1 MSNYIIGDIQGC
13 YREFIDLLDLIGF
26 DTKNDKLW
34 LTGDMIN
41 RGPDS
46 LAVINFL
53 MKHQDSVIAVLGNHE
68 LHFLAIAN
76 KIRLPS
82 KNDSI
87 EQILSSPNCD
97 EIIRWLRTLPLIY
110 YSHDFNIAMVH
121 AGIYP
126 KWNLNEALAYG
137 DKMHKLIES
146 NNWVHVLS
154 NMYGNDP
161 ANQEDIK
168 SDEDNYRFILNVFTR
183 MRYCSQEGELD
194 LIINSPPGTQPA
206 HLVPWYELS
215 GINKASYRL
224 FFGHWASLGIHTYKN
239 VTCMDS
245 GCVWGRS
252 LTGFCIETSQFYS
265 VPESKI

>member
-87 EQILSSPNCD
+87 EQILSSPN
-97 EIIRWLRTLPLIY
+97 
-110 YSHDFNIAMVH
+110 
-121 AGIYP
+121 
-126 KWNLNEALAYG
+126 
-137 DKMHKLIES
+137 
-146 NNWVHVLS
+146 
-154 NMYGNDP
+154 
-161 ANQEDIK
+161 
-168 SDEDNYRFILNVFTR
+168 
-183 MRYCSQEGELD
+183 
-194 LIINSPPGTQPA
+194 
-206 HLVPWYELS
+206 
-215 GINKASYRL
+215 
-224 FFGHWASLGIHTYKN
+224 
-239 VTCMDS
+239 
-245 GCVWGRS
+245 
-252 LTGFCIETSQFYS
+252 
-265 VPESKI
+265 